1 LSAVFGSLIG
11 GQASHESLRPS
22 WGKYTQRLMKEAEQL
37 ADWLDALDR
46 PDKQMLRV
54 SVDGLIVALQDSPES
69 VKILLERLGDSNR
82 KNRWPIAYILAHL
95 PQPPTEAFHILLAAL
110 DNPDPDV
117 RWAVILL
124 LARLTKTEN
133 ALMQLPMAL
142 FATGTATQRRMVI
155 YYLKEL
161 KLQNETVQQALL
173 SGLKD
178 ADATVRVA
186 AVITLKEQDLG
197 SGGKKA
203 LLELLVRDPDV
214 RVQHAAAITLASLG
228 SPSTEF
234 LAALDQAS
242 QTAQAPLKKAVAA
255 ALRILQEKKRS
266 VP

>member
-1 LSAVFGSLIG
+1 
-11 GQASHESLRPS
+11 
-22 WGKYTQRLMKEAEQL
+22 MKEAKQL

-46 PDKQMLRV
+46 PDKQMLRI
-54 SVDGLIVALQDSPES
+54 SVEGLIAALQDSPES
-69 VKILLERLGDSNR
+69 AKILQDRLGDSRR

-95 PQPPTEAFHILLAAL
+95 PRPPAEAFAILLDAL

-133 ALMQLPMAL
+133 ALMQIPITL

-173 SGLKD
+173 RGLKD
-178 ADATVRVA
+178 SDATVRVA
-186 AVITLKEQDLG
+186 AVITLKEQELD
-197 SGGKKA
+197 SDGKKA

-228 SPSTEF
+228 SPSAEF
-234 LAALDQAS
+234 LSALDQAAE
-242 QTAQAPLKKAVAA
+242 TTQAPLKKAVTA
-255 ALRILQEKKRS
+255 ALRILQEKKEVRPIRQLTS
-266 VP
+266 PLKRTSG